1 VRRYGIYVAFSPGSD
16 LRKEG
21 LGRVLAE
28 FLRAAQDGDV
38 RWTLACP
45 SWLRD
50 SVRQL
55 FEEGGV
61 DPTKVELLAP
71 PREPL
76 ALRLRRHLL
85 ARRGRQ
91 RRGLGLG
98 RALLGLRQRIASA
111 LGAAEARLLAATR
124 LTPVLLVYA
133 PTIALLFLAGLLL
146 RGLERGGELAQSA
159 VTWLGSRARRLAP
172 IARLYALARSPRTV
186 PDAQRLYRVM
196 LVAELERMHRLIA
209 RRRDIRAWYSP
220 TAFWP
225 SFHRIAGPRL
235 LCVPDIVVSDFAV
248 GFARLLDDRY
258 LPQFREVLDTV
269 DGGTNFVT
277 YSEDVKWRVLV
288 KGRGIDP
295 DAITVIPHGANRLD
309 KLLALPRAPDPV
321 AATEALSR
329 QFLTGAFATAQMLG
343 GRRPLASPDM
353 RFLFYASQSRPNKNI
368 LTLLRAY
375 RHLLRD
381 RLLGVRLVLTC
392 HPDALP
398 ELRDFVIEQRL
409 VDDVVFLHGLTAQ
422 QLAACYRLAELAVNP
437 SLSEGGCPFTL
448 TEALSVGTPVVM
460 ARIAVTEE
468 VMGDPALQAISL
480 FDPYDWRDMARRIE
494 WALANR
500 AQLLA
505 AQRSLYETLARREWR
520 HVVADHIA
528 LLDRIAAPADAATG
542 KEKAR

>member
-1 VRRYGIYVAFSPGSD
+1 MRRYGIYIAFSPGSD

-28 FLRAAQDGDV
+28 FLCAAQDGEV

-45 SWLRD
+45 SWLRE

-61 DPTKVELLAP
+61 DPAKVELLAP

-85 ARRGRQ
+85 ARRGRR

-124 LTPVLLVYA
+124 LTPVLLVYV

-146 RGLERGGELAQSA
+146 RGLERGVELAQSA
-159 VTWLGSRARRLAP
+159 ASWLGSQARRLAP

-209 RRRDIRAWYSP
+209 RRPDIRAWYSP
-220 TAFWP
+220 TVFWP
-225 SFHRIAGPRL
+225 SFHRITAPRL

-277 YSEDVKWRVLV
+277 YSEDAKWRVLV
-288 KGRGIDP
+288 RGRGIDP
-295 DAITVIPHGANRLD
+295 EAITVIPHGANRLD
-309 KLLALPRAPDPV
+309 KLLALPQAPDPG
-321 AATEALSR
+321 AAAEALSR
-329 QFLTGAFATAQMLG
+329 QFLTAAFATTQMLG

-409 VDDVVFLHGLTAQ
+409 VDDVIFLHGLTQQ

-468 VMGDPALQAISL
+468 VMRDPALQAISL

-528 LLDRIAAPADAATG
+528 LLDRIAAPADAAAG